1 MLTNLLLFAG
11 VSLVVIVTPGPDTA
25 LTVRNALFG
34 RRSGILTAVGVGT
47 GQLAWA
53 LLTACGVASVLAA
66 HQGALTVLRLAG
78 AAYLVGL
85 GAHALWAS
93 WHSPSTT
100 PPPRPRHGARRSFA
114 QGLVSNLANPKMAVF
129 FLSLLPQ
136 FAGPDPSLSALAGL
150 GLLFAVM
157 TVMWLAAYAV
167 VVDRARNVLQRNAV
181 RRWMDRMTGAV
192 LIGLSVRV
200 AIEAG

>member
-53 LLTACGVASVLAA
+53 LLTACGVASMLAA

-114 QGLVSNLANPKMAVF
+114 QGLVSTLAQPAEPHENR
-129 FLSLLPQ
+129 
-136 FAGPDPSLSALAGL
+136 AGQAIHPTTNSIALQHVSGSVNDHRIR
-150 GLLFAVM
+150 GEPHH
-157 TVMWLAAYAV
+157 
-167 VVDRARNVLQRNAV
+167 
-181 RRWMDRMTGAV
+181 
-192 LIGLSVRV
+192 VRV
-200 AIEAG
+200 ATEAG

>member
-114 QGLVSNLANPKMAVF
+114 QGLVSDLANPKMAVF

-157 TVMWLAAYAV
+157 TVMWLTAYAL
-167 VVDRARNVLQRNAV
+167 VVDRVRNVLQRNAV
-181 RRWMDRMTGAV
+181 RQWIDRLTGLV
-192 LIGLSVRV
+192 LVGLGVRV
-200 AIEAG
+200 ATEAG

>member
-1 MLTNLLLFAG
+1 MLTNLLLFAE
-11 VSLVVIVTPGPDTA
+11 VSLVVIVTPGPDPA
-25 LTVRNALFG
+25 LTDRNALFG

-157 TVMWLAAYAV
+157 TVMWLTAYAL
-167 VVDRARNVLQRNAV
+167 VVDRVRNVLQRNAV
-181 RRWMDRMTGAV
+181 RQWIDRLTGVV
-192 LIGLSVRV
+192 LVGLGVRV
-200 AIEAG
+200 ATEAG

>member
-1 MLTNLLLFAG
+1 MLTNLLLFAE
-11 VSLVVIVTPGPDTA
+11 VSLVVIVTPGPDPA

-85 GAHALWAS
+85 GAHAL
-93 WHSPSTT
+93 
-100 PPPRPRHGARRSFA
+100 
-114 QGLVSNLANPKMAVF
+114 
-129 FLSLLPQ
+129 
-136 FAGPDPSLSALAGL
+136 
-150 GLLFAVM
+150 
-157 TVMWLAAYAV
+157 
-167 VVDRARNVLQRNAV
+167 
-181 RRWMDRMTGAV
+181 
-192 LIGLSVRV
+192 
-200 AIEAG
+200 

>member
-25 LTVRNALFG
+25 LTVRNGLFG

-93 WHSPSTT
+93 G
-100 PPPRPRHGARRSFA
+100 HGAVRDGRSRRA
-114 QGLVSNLANPKMAVF
+114 GQQPGQPEDGR
-129 FLSLLPQ
+129 LLPQ
-136 FAGPDPSLSALAGL
+136 PPPPVRRSDPSLAALAAL

-157 TVMWLAAYAV
+157 T
-167 VVDRARNVLQRNAV
+167 
-181 RRWMDRMTGAV
+181 
-192 LIGLSVRV
+192 
-200 AIEAG
+200 

>member
-25 LTVRNALFG
+25 LTVRNSLLG

-47 GQLAWA
+47 GQMAWA

-93 WHSPSTT
+93 WRSPSTT
-100 PPPRPRHGARRSFA
+100 PSPAAAAAAWRATVVRAGVGQQPGQPEDGRLLPRPPPPVRRS
-114 QGLVSNLANPKMAVF
+114 
-129 FLSLLPQ
+129 
-136 FAGPDPSLSALAGL
+136 
-150 GLLFAVM
+150 
-157 TVMWLAAYAV
+157 
-167 VVDRARNVLQRNAV
+167 
-181 RRWMDRMTGAV
+181 
-192 LIGLSVRV
+192 
-200 AIEAG
+200 

>member
-25 LTVRNALFG
+25 LTVRNALLG

-100 PPPRPRHGARRSFA
+100 PPPRSRHGARRSFA
-114 QGLVSNLANPKMAVF
+114 QGLVSNLANLKMAVF

-157 TVMWLAAYAV
+157 TVMWLTAYAL
-167 VVDRARNVLQRNAV
+167 VVDRARNMLQRNAV
-181 RRWMDRMTGAV
+181 RRGIHRLTGVV
-192 LIGLSVRV
+192 LVGLGVRV
-200 AIEAG
+200 ATEAG

>member
-25 LTVRNALFG
+25 LTVRNALLG

-136 FAGPDPSLSALAGL
+136 FAGPDPTLPALAGL

-157 TVMWLAAYAV
+157 TVMWLTAYAL
-167 VVDRARNVLQRNAV
+167 VVDRVRNVLQRNAV
-181 RRWMDRMTGAV
+181 RQWIDRLTGVV
-192 LIGLSVRV
+192 LVGLGVRV
-200 AIEAG
+200 ATEAG

>member
-25 LTVRNALFG
+25 LTVRNALLG

-114 QGLVSNLANPKMAVF
+114 QGLVSDLANPKMAVF

-157 TVMWLAAYAV
+157 TVMWLTAYAL
-167 VVDRARNVLQRNAV
+167 VVDRVRNVLQRNAV
-181 RRWMDRMTGAV
+181 RQWIDRLTGVV
-192 LIGLSVRV
+192 LVGLGVRV
-200 AIEAG
+200 ATEAG

>member
-25 LTVRNALFG
+25 LTVRNALWG

-129 FLSLLPQ
+129 FLGLLPQ

-157 TVMWLAAYAV
+157 TVMWLAAYAL
-167 VVDRARNVLQRNAV
+167 VVDRVRNVLQRNAV
-181 RRWMDRMTGAV
+181 RQWIDRLTGVV
-192 LIGLSVRV
+192 LVGLGVRV
-200 AIEAG
+200 ATEAG

>member
-25 LTVRNALFG
+25 LTVRNALLG

-66 HQGALTVLRLAG
+66 HQGALNVLRLAG

-136 FAGPDPSLSALAGL
+136 SAGPDPSLSALAGL

-157 TVMWLAAYAV
+157 TVMWLAAYAL

-181 RRWMDRMTGAV
+181 RQWMDRLTGVV
-192 LIGLSVRV
+192 LVGLGVRV
-200 AIEAG
+200 ATEAG

>member
-25 LTVRNALFG
+25 LTVRNSVYG
-34 RRSGILTAVGVGT
+34 RRSGILTTVGVGT

-100 PPPRPRHGARRSFA
+100 LPRGRGMARDGRSLR
-114 QGLVSNLANPKMAVF
+114 GW
-129 FLSLLPQ
+129 
-136 FAGPDPSLSALAGL
+136 SA
-150 GLLFAVM
+150 
-157 TVMWLAAYAV
+157 TWPT
-167 VVDRARNVLQRNAV
+167 
-181 RRWMDRMTGAV
+181 RRWPSSSSASSPSSPV
-192 LIGLSVRV
+192 LTRRCRPWQDWGCSSR
-200 AIEAG
+200 

>member
-34 RRSGILTAVGVGT
+34 RRSGVLTAVGVGT

-93 WHSPSTT
+93 WRSPSTAS
-100 PPPRPRHGARRSFA
+100 PPRPRRGARRSFA

-136 FAGPDPSLSALAGL
+136 FAGPDPSLPALAGL

-157 TVMWLAAYAV
+157 TVIWLAAYAL

-181 RRWMDRMTGAV
+181 RRWMDRVTGAV
-192 LIGLSVRV
+192 LIGLGVRV
-200 AIEAG
+200 ATEAG

>member
-1 MLTNLLLFAG
+1 MFTNLLLFAG

-34 RRSGILTAVGVGT
+34 RRSGVLTAVGVGT

-136 FAGPDPSLSALAGL
+136 FAGPDLSLSALAGL

-157 TVMWLAAYAV
+157 TVIWLAAYALV
-167 VVDRARNVLQRNAV
+167 VVRARNVLQRNAV
-181 RRWMDRMTGAV
+181 RRWMDRVTGAV
-192 LIGLSVRV
+192 LIGLGVRV
-200 AIEAG
+200 ATEAG

>member
-25 LTVRNALFG
+25 LTVRNALLG

-157 TVMWLAAYAV
+157 TVMWLAAYAL

-181 RRWMDRMTGAV
+181 RRWMDRVTGAV
-192 LIGLSVRV
+192 LIGLGVRV